1 MLGPDTVGGCLSFIL
16 FYFIS
21 FHRLI
26 CVSIYIDILIFFP
39 ECGMRNAECGMIK
52 LIVRSINDVSE
63 VLEQVHAAGPS
74 STVWVPCLE
83 FPYFLTH
90 WVEG

>member
-1 MLGPDTVGGCLSFIL
+1 MGFEELE
-16 FYFIS
+16 
-21 FHRLI
+21 
-26 CVSIYIDILIFFP
+26 DILIFFP
-39 ECGMRNAECGMIK
+39 ECGMIK

>member
-1 MLGPDTVGGCLSFIL
+1 MGNKCQICLDQIQWVAVCLL

-39 ECGMRNAECGMIK
+39 ECGMIK